1 MIILL
6 TSFPFQL
13 IISSPN
19 LQLFVSVI
27 LLLLYHF
34 LLSHIHVVFIIII
47 FIYIMELEPK
57 C

>member
-6 TSFPFQL
+6 TSSPFQL

-27 LLLLYHF
+27 LLLYHF
-34 LLSHIHVVFIIII
+34 LLSHIHVVFII
-47 FIYIMELEPK
+47 FFYIMELEPK

>member
-27 LLLLYHF
+27 LLLYHF
-34 LLSHIHVVFIIII
+34 LLSHIHVVFIN
-47 FIYIMELEPK
+47 FFYIMELEPK